1 LEAKYCERRWIKNE
15 DSLLEREGNDMVA
28 PKRLQKNWT
37 EAIIILL
44 IWISSR
50 HRFFSNGLFE
60 KNR

>member
-1 LEAKYCERRWIKNE
+1 VVLEAKYCERRWIKNE

-44 IWISSR
+44 IWISLATSI
-50 HRFFSNGLFE
+50 LF
-60 KNR
+60 KWVI